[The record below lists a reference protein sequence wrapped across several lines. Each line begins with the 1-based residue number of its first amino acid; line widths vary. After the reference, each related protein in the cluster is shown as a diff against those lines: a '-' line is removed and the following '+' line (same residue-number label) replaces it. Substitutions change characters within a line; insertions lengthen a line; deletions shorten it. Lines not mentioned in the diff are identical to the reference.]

1 MFCIVREVFV
11 SAIYKGY
18 LQKPQWE
25 IGNRMTEIQGMGVG
39 IQGSR
44 VPMRRIRAKK
54 SGVRDIGFRMKE
66 KEESR

>member
-1 MFCIVREVFV
+1 MCCIVREVFV

-44 VPMRRIRAKK
+44 VPMRRIGVKI
-54 SGVRDIGFRMKE
+54 SGVRDIGFRIKE

>member
-1 MFCIVREVFV
+1 MCCIVREVFV

-25 IGNRMTEIQGMGVG
+25 IGNRMTEIQGMRVG

-44 VPMRRIRAKK
+44 VPMRRIGAKK

>member
-1 MFCIVREVFV
+1 MFCIDREVFV

-25 IGNRMTEIQGMGVG
+25 IGNRMTGIQGMGVE

-44 VPMRRIRAKK
+44 VPMRRIRVKIT
-54 SGVRDIGFRMKE
+54 GIREIGCRMKE
-66 KEESR
+66 

>member
-1 MFCIVREVFV
+1 MCCIVREVFV

-44 VPMRRIRAKK
+44 VPMRRIGAKK